1 MSQPIFELDHFTAW
15 VLLIPGL
22 KVLAHPEMKGHSWK
36 GCMPTDQKERLSRR
50 PRDQTFEPL
59 SFWAFFLDNLIMLI
73 FLVPKSKRYINGRS
87 TLSHFSCGILKN
99 PGIAHHDQWEWR
111 WFLRWRKWSAA
122 RRPAGSSRNDPPWKV
137 SSRRFH
143 VVPKFKMPAK
153 HVCSTWHLWRL
164 SMLCKIQWSWMELVP
179 KRSRRVG
186 GSDYHVQLLS
196 VQWTSSRHNMNT
208 LYTFSKCLMNLCKI
222 IYSSLAADHDG
233 ARPLSQASTST
244 GPSKCNKKKIYLV
257 GEAQGK
263 ESQETGLRA
272 QGCQFLEPVV
282 F

>member
-1 MSQPIFELDHFTAW
+1 M
-15 VLLIPGL
+15 
-22 KVLAHPEMKGHSWK
+22 
-36 GCMPTDQKERLSRR
+36 
-50 PRDQTFEPL
+50 
-59 SFWAFFLDNLIMLI
+59 
-73 FLVPKSKRYINGRS
+73 INGS
-87 TLSHFSCGILKN
+87 GDDSCGAAGAQLDQREAAKIGTYLGEPWREVHPPMGPVTVYTEIQMN
-99 PGIAHHDQWEWR
+99 QIAEMIHPG
-111 WFLRWRKWSAA
+111 
-122 RRPAGSSRNDPPWKV
+122 
-137 SSRRFH
+137 RFRVGRV

-257 GEAQGK
+257 GEA
-263 ESQETGLRA
+263 
-272 QGCQFLEPVV
+272 
-282 F
+282 

>member
-1 MSQPIFELDHFTAW
+1 MVDPPS
-15 VLLIPGL
+15 V
-22 KVLAHPEMKGHSWK
+22 
-36 GCMPTDQKERLSRR
+36 
-50 PRDQTFEPL
+50 
-59 SFWAFFLDNLIMLI
+59 I
-73 FLVPKSKRYINGRS
+73 FLVVSLRILVSPTMINGS
-87 TLSHFSCGILKN
+87 GDDSCAGGN
-99 PGIAHHDQWEWR
+99 GAQRDDQRE
-111 WFLRWRKWSAA
+111 AA
-122 RRPAGSSRNDPPWKV
+122 KIGTYLGDTDKSNSGNDPPWKV
-137 SSRRFH
+137 SKSAGV

-222 IYSSLAADHDG
+222 IYSSIAAGHDG

-272 QGCQFLEPVV
+272 QGCQFLKHVV